1 MLINDEKRI
10 DQQSEQETF
19 GLPANTTREIGVVR
33 HQLAPG
39 SRRSSRFR
47 GDPGT
52 LWGEALISERNRF
65 FKRQLAFWHVA
76 VQKASAGLII
86 C

>member
-10 DQQSEQETF
+10 DQQSEQDIWAAWRTR
-19 GLPANTTREIGVVR
+19 PAKSGRFRIV
-33 HQLAPG
+33 APG

-76 VQKASAGLII
+76 VQKASVGLVI